1 MSHFVLI
8 VFILYTLVV
17 LFIGYYS
24 SKQLYLNDDFAVAN
38 RRLTPL
44 FLAGTLA
51 ATEIGIGSSLGV
63 FEKAYGNWGL
73 SSSWYVSSMAIAFII
88 ISVFAPKFRKTEVK
102 TVPEYFRRR
111 YGKASGFFS
120 SIIMILPLVV
130 LTVIQ
135 FVAGGKIL
143 SILFKIDYKIAV
155 TIIAVIVIAYTIM
168 GGIWAVIRTDFL
180 QIILIILGLFLA
192 IPYSIRLC
200 CNFSF
205 AVKNIP
211 FDTLNLFKG
220 ITPSTIISL
229 IIMYI
234 ATFTVGQEVS
244 GSFYSMKHSYDS
256 TKGTILAAF
265 LIIIFSFFPSF
276 LGIITLALHNIGRID
291 SSIVFQDGVRYALP
305 NLVINYMP
313 PFIIGLLFIGLISAI
328 MSSADSDILASGL
341 IFTNDIYKIYLD
353 KEADD
358 KQLIKISRI
367 TMIMFGIIAY
377 LLALFNSG
385 SIIKVLIFVF
395 SLRASGAFFPYILG
409 LYWEKASSVGTFASL
424 ILGSLA
430 FIILEIYKIRIL
442 GLESIIIALI
452 VSGVSF
458 VVFSKLY
465 PPVIESLELI
475 DEF

>member
-8 VFILYTLVV
+8 VFLLYTLVI
-17 LFIGYYS
+17 LFVGYYS
-24 SKQLYLNDDFAVAN
+24 STQIYSNDDFAVAN

-51 ATEIGIGSSLGV
+51 ATEIGIGGSLGV
-63 FEKAYGNWGL
+63 FEKAYGSWGL
-73 SSSWYVSSMAIAFII
+73 SSFWYIFSMALAFII

-135 FVAGGKIL
+135 LVAGGMIL

-155 TIIAVIVIAYTIM
+155 TITAVIVVTYTIM

-180 QIILIILGLFLA
+180 QIILIILGLFLT

-200 CNFSF
+200 SNFSF
-205 AVKNIP
+205 AAKNISLET
-211 FDTLNLFKG
+211 FNLFKG
-220 ITPSTIISL
+220 ISPSTIISL
-229 IIMYI
+229 IIMFI

-256 TKGTILAAF
+256 TRGAILAAF
-265 LIIIFSFFPSF
+265 LIIIFSFFPTF
-276 LGIITLALHNIGRID
+276 LGVITLALNNMGRID
-291 SSIVFQDGVRYALP
+291 SSIVFQDGVMYALP
-305 NLVINYMP
+305 HLVINYMP
-313 PFIIGLLFIGLISAI
+313 PFIIGILFIGLISAI
-328 MSSADSDILASGL
+328 MSSADSDILASGI
-341 IFTNDIYKIYLD
+341 IFTNDIYKIYID

-358 KQLIKISRI
+358 EQLIKISRI

-395 SLRASGAFFPYILG
+395 SLRAAGAFFPYILG
-409 LYWEKASSVGTFASL
+409 LYWKKASSVGTFASL
-424 ILGSLA
+424 IFGSLA
-430 FIILEIYKIRIL
+430 FIILEVYKIRIF

-452 VSGVSF
+452 VSGISF